1 MPEIETTS
9 ARALHSLRSRYL
21 FSAAFVSVL
30 LIGGAVLANWYS
42 RDVSTDNSKA
52 LKLQDE
58 VTVRIGEIRN
68 TIWTADIALNAN
80 LISPRTEHERDI
92 LTNLG
97 HAKHEL
103 DVLAANPAINI
114 ASLTPQVQAL
124 GEELAQLTEKV
135 QYLILKRQDPN

>member
-1 MPEIETTS
+1 MPKIETTS
-9 ARALHSLRSRYL
+9 PRTLHSLRSRYL
-21 FSAAFVSVL
+21 FSAACVSIL
-30 LIGGAVLANWYS
+30 LIGGAILANWYS
-42 RDVSTDNSKA
+42 RDVSSENSRA

-80 LISPRTEHERDI
+80 LISPRSEHERDI

-114 ASLTPQVQAL
+114 ASLAPQV
-124 GEELAQLTEKV
+124 
-135 QYLILKRQDPN
+135 